1 MRIFRFAIAKVVSL
15 FAITLLSSGNLLAQ
29 VGELPRSSPEAQGV
43 QSSHVAAFI
52 DSVMAIHEAEIHHI
66 VLLRHGSVIADFH
79 PSPFLPADGHTL
91 FSCSKTFAAAA
102 VGIAE
107 GEGLLSVSDPVISF
121 FPNELPDS
129 VSPWLASL
137 TVRDLLTMQS
147 GIVPTDSVRQNSTR
161 WVRDLLALPVTAK
174 PGERFAY
181 DSMCT
186 YLLSAIVGRV
196 SGASLLEYLRPR
208 LFEPLGISEL
218 NWETSPEGESCGG
231 WGLYL
236 QAESM
241 AKFGQCLLQKGRY
254 AGRQLIPAQW
264 VGDMMTVHVQECGYG
279 YQMWACAQPGSMRAD
294 GAYGQFIIVM
304 PQEDMVCVITQCI
317 TAAAPGNREQAFLF
331 NLVCHSLS
339 STPLPESHDS
349 KALQRKLAKYSH
361 PTPQGESTSRRLKK
375 GQALTVT
382 LAPNRM
388 GWKSLSISQS
398 AKKLTMTV
406 TDSLDRQVPIPCAHS
421 SWAMSQV
428 PTTFP
433 PHPRGSTLNSFS
445 GFDKPFKVA
454 ASYGW
459 LSYDELDVRLLFT
472 NWISGIDMKIRLL
485 ENGEASVTV
494 MRNFD
499 KSSFNV
505 TASWL

>member
-1 MRIFRFAIAKVVSL
+1 MALIP
-15 FAITLLSSGNLLAQ
+15 LSPVRLLAQ
-29 VGELPRSSPEAQGV
+29 VGDIVRSSPEAQGV
-43 QSSHVAAFI
+43 PSARVLAFV
-52 DSVMAIHEAEIHHI
+52 DSVMAIPDAEVHHL

-79 PSPFLPADGHTL
+79 PAPFRATDGHTL

-107 GEGLLSVSDPVISF
+107 GEGLLSVSDHVASF
-121 FPNELPDS
+121 FPSELPDS

-147 GIVPTDSVRQNSTR
+147 GIVPTDSVRQNSVH
-161 WVRDLLALPVTAK
+161 WVRDMLALPVTSK

-196 SGASLLEYLRPR
+196 SGSPLLEYLRPR
-208 LFEPLGISEL
+208 LFEPLGITSL
-218 NWETSPEGESCGG
+218 NWESSPEGESCGG

-241 AKFGQCLLQKGRY
+241 AKFGQCLLHEGRY

-264 VGDMMTVHVQECGYG
+264 VRDMMTVQVPERGYG
-279 YQMWACAQPGSMRAD
+279 YQMWTCAQPGSMRAD

-304 PQEDMVCVITQCI
+304 PQEDMVCAIAQCI

-331 NLVCHSLS
+331 NLVCPYLS
-339 STPLPESHDS
+339 AAPLPESDDF
-349 KALQRKLAKYSH
+349 KALQSKMPQYAH
-361 PTPQGESTSRRLKK
+361 PTPQGKAASRRLKK
-375 GQALTVT
+375 GHDLTIT

-388 GWKSLSISQS
+388 GWQSVSLSQS
-398 AKKLTMTV
+398 AKSLTMTV
-406 TDSLDRQVPIPCAHS
+406 SDSLGRQVPIVCGNSAWS
-421 SWAMSQV
+421 LSEV

-445 GFDKPFKVA
+445 GFDKPFTA
-454 ASYGW
+454 AAAYGW
-459 LSYDELDVRLLFT
+459 QSPDDLEVHVLFID
-472 NWISGIDMKIRLL
+472 WISDIDLKIHFDADGKGR
-485 ENGEASVTV
+485 VTV

-505 TASWL
+505 SASWL

>member
-1 MRIFRFAIAKVVSL
+1 MRIYRLSLANVLLLIAL
-15 FAITLLSSGNLLAQ
+15 ILLSSERLHAQ
-29 VGELPRSSPEAQGV
+29 VGDLPRSSPEAQGV
-43 QSSHVAAFI
+43 PSSRVMSLI
-52 DSVMAIHEAEIHHI
+52 DSVMAIPDAEIHHL

-79 PSPFLPADGHTL
+79 PAPFRATDGHTL
-91 FSCSKTFAAAA
+91 FSCSKTFVAAA

-107 GEGLLSVSDPVISF
+107 GEGLLRVSDPVVAF
-121 FPNELPDS
+121 FPNELPDR

-147 GIVPTDSVRQNSTR
+147 GIVPTDSVRQNSLH

-196 SGASLLEYLRPR
+196 SGSSLLDYLRPR
-208 LFEPLGISEL
+208 LFNPLGITSL
-218 NWETSPEGESCGG
+218 NWEASPEGESCGG

-241 AKFGQCLLQKGRY
+241 AKFGQCLLQEGRY

-264 VGDMMTVHVQECGYG
+264 VRDMMTVHVPERGYG
-279 YQMWACAQPGSMRAD
+279 YQMWTCAQPGSMRAD
-294 GAYGQFIIVM
+294 GAYGQFIIVL
-304 PQEDMVCVITQCI
+304 PHEDMVCVITQCI
-317 TAAAPGNREQAFLF
+317 TAVAPGNREQAFLF
-331 NLVCHSLS
+331 NLVCPYL
-339 STPLPESHDS
+339 TYAPLPESRDFN
-349 KALQRKLAKYSH
+349 ALQRKMAQFAH
-361 PTPQGESTSRRLKK
+361 PTPQGKAASFRLKK
-375 GQALTVT
+375 SHNLTIS

-388 GWKSLSISQS
+388 GWQSVSLSQA
-398 AKKLTMTV
+398 AKTLTLTV
-406 TDSLDRQVPIPCAHS
+406 GDSVGRQVPIACGHS
-421 SWAMSQV
+421 AWALSEV

-445 GFDKPFKVA
+445 GFDKPFTA
-454 ASYGW
+454 AAAYGW
-459 LSYDELDVRLLFT
+459 LSPDDLEIHVLFT
-472 NWISGIDMKIRLL
+472 DWISGVDLKIHFDADDKGL
-485 ENGEASVTV
+485 VTV

-499 KSSFNV
+499 KSPFSV
-505 TASWL
+505 SASWL